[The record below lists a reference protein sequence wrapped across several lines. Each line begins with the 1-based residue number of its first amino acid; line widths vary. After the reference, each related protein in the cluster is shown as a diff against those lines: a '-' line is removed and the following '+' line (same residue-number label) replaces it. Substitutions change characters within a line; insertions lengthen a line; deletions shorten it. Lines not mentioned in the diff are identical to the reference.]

1 MARRDDVVATG
12 SAVLD
17 QMLGGGL
24 PARRA
29 TLVTGGPGT
38 GKSTLG
44 MQFLQTGLENDE
56 TGLYISTEQTIEEIR
71 QSFAG
76 FAFNLDADNLTMTS
90 LHATPGQ
97 TIEEEDTLTLET
109 FEDDDPLGTFDVP
122 FTIEYVQDH
131 LREFAPVDRVVFDSA
146 SGLRAIAEDEPR
158 YRRNVL
164 ELIRFFTDEL
174 EATTLFTAEEHAD
187 ESGDD
192 VLQFTTHGVIR
203 LSYTQIESDRHRSL
217 EIKKMRGHDHD
228 HRRVEVQFTNEGLR
242 LGPRRRSQPPAL
254 KTHAHQPIGIE
265 GLDSLT
271 GGGLVAGSGVLLQ
284 HDGRTNLN
292 ALLGRL
298 LSFGVETDRT
308 IVLVPTIELRET
320 QIERIMRDAPRDLE
334 ELLEIGQLVVVD
346 LIGTW
351 DATRPNVYTAPD
363 DVEAYTALLEE
374 VLADHDDNAWF
385 GLVNA
390 NALVHTFGPEGAR
403 RVRYATEASLL
414 GESDLL
420 VHVLNPNVV
429 DEQSSA
435 FFEDTAEQI
444 LRASTN
450 AEGLQYLTLRKSPC
464 GFVGSTSLVEYMTE
478 PPYLRVQEP
487 PQTRTSYT
495 LDERE

>member
-1 MARRDDVVATG
+1 MSHRDDVVATG

-44 MQFLQTGLENDE
+44 MQFLQTGLDADE
-56 TGLYISTEQTIEEIR
+56 SGLYISTEQTIAEIR
-71 QSFAG
+71 QSFG
-76 FAFNLDADNLTMTS
+76 SFSFDLDADGLTMTS

-97 TIEEEDTLTLET
+97 TIEDDDALTLET
-109 FEDDDPLGTFDVP
+109 FEEDDPLGTFDVP
-122 FTIEYVQDH
+122 FTIEYVQEH

-146 SGLRAIAEDEPR
+146 SGLRAIAADEPR

-174 EATTLFTAEEHAD
+174 GATTLFTAEEHTD
-187 ESGDD
+187 EGGND
-192 VLQFTTHGVIR
+192 VLRFTTHGVIR
-203 LSYTQIESDRHRSL
+203 LSYTEVASDRHRSL
-217 EIKKMRGHDHD
+217 EIQKMRGLDHD
-228 HRRVEVQFTNEGLR
+228 HRRVEVQFTDDGLR

-254 KTHAHQPIGIE
+254 KTHAHQPIGID

-271 GGGLVAGSGVLLQ
+271 GGGLVVGSGVLLQ

-298 LSFGVETDRT
+298 LTFGVEADRR

-320 QIERIMRDAPRDLE
+320 QIERIMRETDQSLE
-334 ELLEIGQLVVVD
+334 ALLERGQLVVVD

-351 DATRPNVYTAPD
+351 DATRPNVYTAPE
-363 DVEAYTALLEE
+363 DVESYTGLLEE
-374 VLADHDDNAWF
+374 VIADHDAEAWF

-390 NALVHTFGPEGAR
+390 DALVYAFGSNGAR
-403 RVRYATEASLL
+403 RARYFTEAKLL
-414 GESDLL
+414 DESDLL

-435 FFEDTAEQI
+435 FFKDTAEQI
-444 LRASTN
+444 LRTSTN
-450 AEGLQYLTLRKSPC
+450 EEGLQYVTLRKSPC
-464 GFVGSTSLVEYMTE
+464 GFVGSTSLVEYTTE
-478 PPYLRVQEP
+478 PPFLRVQEP
-487 PQTRTSYT
+487 PQTRTIYS
-495 LDERE
+495 LAERE